1 MKELPQGKKESFCK
15 RLLEYALIHRQTG
28 RGPGRAAAQKQG
40 NGSFPLIGD
49 VGPSGGP
56 SPSCVRARARA
67 LPGACVCSGNAPQA
81 RATLPTLPPS
91 CDGRDSVRRP
101 AGPSGGGRGAPPR
114 FTAAGAASISAS
126 ERSRPALLRASG
138 VRSEAV
144 ECGRSISGARNAFR
158 YWHAGRRWSPD
169 PGPAAR
175 RIPPGVLCM
184 MKDTELEKLST
195 NLRPKNCKQFYSFS
209 SSVSFIT
216 SR

>member
-1 MKELPQGKKESFCK
+1 MKELPQGKKESFCN

-101 AGPSGGGRGAPPR
+101 AGPSGGGAERRPGSRLRGRHRFRRRTGAGPR
-114 FTAAGAASISAS
+114 SSERAGSARKPSDVAGASTELKMRSATGM
-126 ERSRPALLRASG
+126 PAGGGARTPAPRRGESLRACC
-138 VRSEAV
+138 A
-144 ECGRSISGARNAFR
+144 
-158 YWHAGRRWSPD
+158 
-169 PGPAAR
+169 
-175 RIPPGVLCM
+175 
-184 MKDTELEKLST
+184 
-195 NLRPKNCKQFYSFS
+195 
-209 SSVSFIT
+209 
-216 SR
+216 